1 MNWIVFENSPVWYW
15 IHALKPVSNMEATG
29 YALGYWRPM
38 GELKQ
43 NIRPDLKS
51 GHWEFN
57 PHIWNAVA
65 GFLKYMP
72 WDSTRLSVEE
82 SAVLSD
88 QRILVWRSKT
98 GKLGIALSNR
108 GSVPFT
114 FHLSGIQAVAVAG
127 HRYTVTALDISL
139 GRKSIGKDI
148 SITVPPQSFEF
159 WITS

>member
-1 MNWIVFENSPVWYW
+1 VFENSPVWYW

-29 YALGYWRPM
+29 YALGYWRPV

-43 NIRPDLKS
+43 NLRPELPP

-57 PHIWNAVA
+57 PHIWNAIA

-72 WDSTRLSVEE
+72 WDSTRLNVEE
-82 SAVLSD
+82 SVVLHD
-88 QRILVWRSKT
+88 QRILVWRTKA

-108 GSVPFT
+108 GTSPFT
-114 FHLSGIQAVAVAG
+114 FDLSGMSFAGLHG
-127 HRYTVTALDISL
+127 HRYTVTALDVSL
-139 GRKSIGKDI
+139 GQKSAKDDL

-159 WITS
+159 WIAQ